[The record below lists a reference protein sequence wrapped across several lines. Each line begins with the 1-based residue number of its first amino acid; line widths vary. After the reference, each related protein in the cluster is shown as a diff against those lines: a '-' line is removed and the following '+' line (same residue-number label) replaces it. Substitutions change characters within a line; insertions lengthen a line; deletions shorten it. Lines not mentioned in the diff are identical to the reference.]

1 MMNSS
6 VTRMS
11 LFKVIKFI
19 YETREKSPQ
28 SVLISGLTVETKITL

>member
-6 VTRMS
+6 VARMS

-19 YETREKSPQ
+19 YETREKST
-28 SVLISGLTVETKITL
+28 SISPHLRADCEDC